1 MPDARNRSSR
11 PRAASGDRDYR
22 LAVDVGNTQTVLGL
36 FDGARILKHW
46 RVATRRDL
54 TVDEITLSLQ
64 GLVLSALAPGTS
76 VRCALASVVPAQDAP
91 WRAALAAVFG
101 GAARTP
107 PRVLD
112 HRDCGGLRLD
122 YELPS
127 QIGADRLANV
137 LGARALG
144 IREGIVVDF
153 GTATTFDVF
162 SEGVYHGGVICPGLQ
177 TGMRALA
184 QNAARLHEAELSWPS
199 ASVGRTTDEALRIGI
214 LRGAVGMV
222 EHLLHD
228 ILSERRMQEPV
239 IIATGGLAPWL
250 KDRARSIRRFEPDL
264 TLLGIN
270 ALFDASPS
278 SGTRKTASA
287 APASAAADL
296 TAPTGAGAI
305 SPPEKSTL
313 KKPSRAKKIVPPGRK
328 ST

>member
-1 MPDARNRSSR
+1 MAKAARTHSPTSDLL
-11 PRAASGDRDYR
+11 SDLR

-36 FDGARILKHW
+36 FNGARILKHW
-46 RVATRRDL
+46 RLATRRDL

-64 GLVLSALAPGTS
+64 GLVLSALPVVQNAAATASLLHPF

-101 GAARTP
+101 GPNRLP
-107 PRVLD
+107 PRVLN

-137 LGARALG
+137 LGAQALG
-144 IREGIVVDF
+144 VREGVVVDF

-162 SEGVYHGGVICPGLQ
+162 SGGAYHGGIICPGLQ

-184 QNAARLHEAELSWPS
+184 QNAARLHEAELSWPA

-222 EHLLHD
+222 EHLLRD
-228 ILSERRMQEPV
+228 ILTERKMRKPV
-239 IIATGGLAPWL
+239 VIATGGLAPWL
-250 KDRARSIRRFEPDL
+250 KTRTAQIHRFEPDL
-264 TLLGIN
+264 TLMGIN
-270 ALFDASPS
+270 ALFD
-278 SGTRKTASA
+278 TQ
-287 APASAAADL
+287 APAP
-296 TAPTGAGAI
+296 PTLK
-305 SPPEKSTL
+305 STPQPRTPLSKSSRNSPEKSR
-313 KKPSRAKKIVPPGRK
+313 KKLS
-328 ST
+328 

>member
-1 MPDARNRSSR
+1 MPDSRSRSPR
-11 PRAASGDRDYR
+11 SRAATDYR

-36 FDGARILKHW
+36 FNGARILKHW

-54 TVDEITLSLQ
+54 TVDEIALSLQ
-64 GLVLSALAPGTS
+64 GLVLPALAKRGAA

-91 WRAALAAVFG
+91 WRAALTAVFG
-101 GAARTP
+101 GVGQAP
-107 PRVLD
+107 PRVLN

-144 IREGIVVDF
+144 IREGVVVDF

-162 SEGVYHGGVICPGLQ
+162 SDGVYHGGVICPGLQ

-184 QNAARLHEAELSWPS
+184 QNAARLHEAGLSWP
-199 ASVGRTTDEALRIGI
+199 AATVGRTTDEALRIGI

-228 ILSERRMQEPV
+228 ILSGMKMRNPE
-239 IIATGGLAPWL
+239 IIATGGLALWMKGHAP
-250 KDRARSIRRFEPDL
+250 SIRRFEPDL
-264 TLLGIN
+264 TLAGIN
-270 ALFDASPS
+270 ALFDTPGPDS
-278 SGTRKTASA
+278 RKTVKP
-287 APASAAADL
+287 APAQAGSAH
-296 TAPTGAGAI
+296 
-305 SPPEKSTL
+305 PPKKKSVV
-313 KKPSRAKKIVPPGRK
+313 KASRAQKPDTRGRK
-328 ST
+328 SP

>member
-1 MPDARNRSSR
+1 MPEMPERSQPRLRTSR
-11 PRAASGDRDYR
+11 TGPGKDYR

-36 FDGARILKHW
+36 FEGTRILKHW
-46 RVATRRDL
+46 RLATRRDL

-64 GLVLSALAPGTS
+64 GLVLPGLRQRNAT

-91 WRAALAAVFG
+91 WRAALATVFG
-101 GAARTP
+101 GTEVTP
-107 PRVLD
+107 PRVLN

-184 QNAARLHEAELSWPS
+184 QNAARLHEAELGWPP
-199 ASVGRTTDEALRIGI
+199 AAVGRTTDEALRIGI
-214 LRGAVGMV
+214 LRGTVGMV
-222 EHLLHD
+222 EHLLRD
-228 ILSERRMQEPV
+228 ILSERNMRNPV
-239 IIATGGLAPWL
+239 ILATGGLAPWM
-250 KDRARSIRRFEPDL
+250 KGRATSIRRFEPDL
-264 TLLGIN
+264 TLVGIN
-270 ALFDASPS
+270 ALFDSPAPRSVSSSSRGSSERASPARTPARH
-278 SGTRKTASA
+278 GRKTS
-287 APASAAADL
+287 
-296 TAPTGAGAI
+296 
-305 SPPEKSTL
+305 
-313 KKPSRAKKIVPPGRK
+313 
-328 ST
+328 